1 MVKKKKYNSDNINDY
16 TKKNFLEV
24 IMTNMYIFDYKIV
37 MYWLPVLLYVNFVWL
52 IITYLQIESQI
63 SGSFISFV
71 LVYIFYFIIDLGY
84 QILLCK
90 NQKYHRLIT
99 NSLLNSIYPALF
111 VLIGYILSM
120 LLKESKDCV
129 NINRIEDTNNRYT
142 MVNRLYNIHRNNI
155 VVSIFFYIFSIFY
168 NNPINKKNV
177 LIINYVNR
185 KLLNVFYF
193 FFWIS
198 YQTS

>member
-16 TKKNFLEV
+16 TKKGFFEI
-24 IMTNMYIFDYKIV
+24 IMTNMYIFDYKVV
-37 MYWLPVLLYVNFVWL
+37 MYWLPVLLYVNFLWL

-90 NQKYHRLIT
+90 NQKYYRLIS

-111 VLIGYILSM
+111 VLIGYILSIF
-120 LLKESKDCV
+120 LKEAKDCG
-129 NINRIEDTNNRYT
+129 NINRIDDITNRYSII
-142 MVNRLYNIHRNNI
+142 NRLYNIHRNNI
-155 VVSIFFYIFSIFY
+155 VVAIFFYIFSIFY
-168 NNPINKKNV
+168 NNPINKKKC
-177 LIINYVNR
+177 INN
-185 KLLNVFYF
+185 KLC
-193 FFWIS
+193 
-198 YQTS
+198 